1 MTKIVEKFNGKP
13 ITKLNWW
20 ELVKYNVA
28 LSQANVAS
36 GTNVT
41 GNINET
47 IFAQF
52 GITFVIEQDG
62 DK

>member
-1 MTKIVEKFNGKP
+1 MTKIVEKFNGTP
-13 ITKLNWW
+13 ISQLNLW
-20 ELVKYNVA
+20 ELIKYNVA

-36 GTNVT
+36 GTNIT

-62 DK
+62 AK

>member
-1 MTKIVEKFNGKP
+1 MTKIVEKFNGTP
-13 ITKLNWW
+13 VSKLTWW
-20 ELVKYNVA
+20 ELIKYNVA

-52 GITFVIEQDG
+52 GITFEIEKDG
-62 DK
+62 GK